1 MAIRMTPKLVS
12 AQPAKARAAETRTKP
27 AIAPSPVSC
36 PAISDNSKRPGRP
49 PSGKVRVT
57 MLLRPETVA
66 KFKATGKGWQARMSD
81 ALDKAAP

>member
-12 AQPAKARAAETRTKP
+12 AQPAKERAIPREKP
-27 AIAPSPVSC
+27 VKAIAAP
-36 PAISDNSKRPGRP
+36 DTQKGRGRP

-57 MLLRPETVA
+57 MLLKPETVE

-81 ALDKAAP
+81 ILDRNAP